1 MNVKALSLF
10 LCSFFLLSGMV
21 LAQKEGL
28 RIVDSRTGKAIAY
41 AHIKVVELGS
51 ASSRFFVSDFEGNV
65 RFNVE
70 VPVQVQVS
78 YVGYQ
83 ALTDTILPG
92 EKPLLRLLPEVFS
105 LDEVVVTAQY
115 NPGSSD
121 KSLYRVNVINQLQ
134 MRRAAVTDLS
144 SALRNQMNI
153 RFTQDASLGT
163 GMSLQGLSGEHVKI
177 LVDGVPVIGRLN
189 GSVDLSQVNV
199 QNARQIEIIEGPMS
213 VIYGSNA
220 MAGVINIITNELPE
234 KSLTANAG
242 TYLESVGKI
251 DLNGGFSLS
260 NGKNSIGLQ
269 AARNFFA
276 GYSPEEDGRASLWK
290 PKRQVSTDLDYRLML
305 KQVILKSRFSYFDE
319 LLLIRGSTSS
329 PYYYKAFDNHFGTR
343 RYTATVDLATKG
355 ANPLTLSNSLSVYN
369 RVRTLYFNDL
379 SIPEKWPLEYDTTG
393 FGSLLSRG
401 MYSLRT
407 ESGKLGSQFGY
418 DVTHE
423 WGTGERLDF
432 NSPDITDVGVFATLQ
447 YTPVSWLAIQPGMRF
462 IWNNRFEAPLVY
474 ALHLKGGAY
483 KGFVFRASYAKG
495 FRAPSLKELYMSFVD
510 SNHDIKGNADL
521 LPEYSENMQF
531 QVTHRI
537 EKVTYATETEVKLFY
552 NNIQDQI
559 SLLPV
564 LGAASELQYTYYNVD
579 QTKTLGYTASLR
591 SSLYPML
598 DLRIGWGTTGKASD
612 YKEIEESKYYW
623 TPEAGLDVTCRL
635 EEMDLHLTASYKY
648 TGRTTLLYITGDDE
662 LTQSIQEAY
671 HNLDFTVLKSF
682 SNKRLSVSSG
692 LRNILDVKNITST
705 GGSAGI
711 HSQGG
716 SSVPVAWGR
725 TVFVKITY
733 GFQKNGKKK

>member
-1 MNVKALSLF
+1 MNVKALSLL
-10 LCSFFLLSGMV
+10 LCSFFLLSAPV
-21 LAQKEGL
+21 LAQNEGM
-28 RIVDSRTGKAIAY
+28 RIVDSRTGKAVAY
-41 AHIKVVELGS
+41 AHIKIVELGS
-51 ASSRFFVSDFEGNV
+51 TSSRFFVSDFDGNV
-65 RFNVE
+65 RFNVV
-70 VPVQVQVS
+70 VPVQVQVT

-83 ALTDTILPG
+83 ALTDTIVPG
-92 EKPLLRLLPEVFS
+92 EKPLLRMLPEVFS

-144 SALRNQMNI
+144 SVLRNQMNI
-153 RFTQDASLGT
+153 RFSQDASLGT

-220 MAGVINIITNELPE
+220 MAGVINIITNELPR
-234 KSLTANAG
+234 KSFTANAG

-251 DLNGGFSLS
+251 DLNGGFSVS

-276 GYSPEEDGRASLWK
+276 GYSPEDDGRASLWK
-290 PKRQVSTDLDYRLML
+290 PKRQVITDLDYRLML
-305 KQVILKSRFSYFDE
+305 KKVILKSRFSYFDE
-319 LLLIRGSTSS
+319 LLLIRGSTSA

-355 ANPLTLSNSLSVYN
+355 PNPLTLSNSLSVYN

-379 SIPEKWPLEYDTTG
+379 SVPEKWPLEYDTTG
-393 FGSLLSRG
+393 FGSLLSRA

-432 NSPDITDVGVFATLQ
+432 DSHDITDVGVFSTFQ
-447 YTPVSWLAIQPGMRF
+447 YSPFSWLALQPGIRF
-462 IWNNRFEAPLVY
+462 IWNSRFKAPLVY

-510 SNHDIKGNADL
+510 SNHDLKGNADL
-521 LPEYSENMQF
+521 LPEYSENIQF

-552 NNIQDQI
+552 NNIHDQI
-559 SLLPV
+559 TLLPV

-579 QTKTLGYTASLR
+579 QTKTLGYTTSLR
-591 SSLYPML
+591 SSLYPMF
-598 DLRIGWGTTGKASD
+598 DLRIGWGTTGMATGSEGMKV
-612 YKEIEESKYYW
+612 SKYFW
-623 TPEAGLDVTCRL
+623 TPEVGLDVTCRL
-635 EEMDLHLTASYKY
+635 DKMDLHFTASYKY
-648 TGRTTLLYITGDDE
+648 TGTTPILSVTDGDE
-662 LTQSIQEAY
+662 LTQSYQEAY
-671 HNLDFTVLKSF
+671 HNLDFSVLKSF
-682 SNKRLSVSSG
+682 FDKRLSVSSG
-692 LRNILDVKNITST
+692 LRNIFDVKNIIST
-705 GGSAGI
+705 GASGGI
-711 HSQGG
+711 HSQAGM
-716 SSVPVAWGR
+716 PVAWGR

-733 GFQKNGKKK
+733 GFQKNEKKK